1 MQTIGQPLSSADTTA
16 LKDFLD
22 SPSRPDDT
30 LRLHELQGFLFAITC
45 SPETIPPSDWIPMIS
60 NEADLGFEDESEAQQ
75 VLNQIMTLYNEINT
89 SVLERSEALP
99 IGCDFET
106 DIFANFDEHTSIL
119 QWSCGFTIGHD
130 WLSEVWE
137 EYLLEEMD
145 EECGATMMVLSF
157 FSSRQLAE
165 AYHAETKQ
173 SGKSKSGKSFEQFA
187 EKIREL
193 FPAALS
199 AYAHLGRT
207 IFEVLM
213 EDAAEGTQPA
223 QHTKIGRND
232 PCPCGSGKKYKKCCG
247 GKLH

>member
-1 MQTIGQPLSSADTTA
+1 MQTIGQPLTSADTTA

-22 SPSRPDDT
+22 SSNRPDDT
-30 LRLHELQGFLFAITC
+30 LRFHELQGFLFAITS
-45 SPETIPPSDWIPMIS
+45 SPETISPSEWIPMIS
-60 NEADLGFEDESEAQQ
+60 NDEDPCYGDEGEAQQ
-75 VLNQIMTLYNEINT
+75 VLNQIMTLHNEVNT
-89 SVLERSEALP
+89 SVLERSETLP
-99 IGCDFET
+99 VGCDFKT
-106 DIFANFDEHTSIL
+106 DVFANFDEQASIL
-119 QWSCGFTIGHD
+119 QWSRGFTIGHD

-145 EECGATMMVLSF
+145 EDCGATVMVLSF

-173 SGKSKSGKSFEQFA
+173 SGNNEPGKSFEQFA
-187 EKIREL
+187 EKVREL

-213 EDAAEGTQPA
+213 EDAARDAQPA

-232 PCPCGSGKKYKKCCG
+232 QCPCGSGKKYKKCCAG
-247 GKLH
+247 NLH

>member
-1 MQTIGQPLSSADTTA
+1 MQTTGQPQSSADTTA
-16 LKDFLD
+16 LQDFLD
-22 SPSRPDDT
+22 SPNRPDDT

-45 SPETIPPSDWIPMIS
+45 SPETIPPSEWIPMIS
-60 NEADLGFEDESEAQQ
+60 NDEDLGFEYESEAQQ
-75 VLNQIMTLYNEINT
+75 VLNQIMTLYNEVNA
-89 SVLERSEALP
+89 SVLERSETLP
-99 IGCDFET
+99 IGCDFKT

-119 QWSCGFTIGHD
+119 QWSRGFTIGHD
-130 WLSEVWE
+130 WLTEVWE

-145 EECGATMMVLSF
+145 EECGATVMVLSF
-157 FSSRQLAE
+157 FSSRPLAE
-165 AYHAETKQ
+165 AFYAEIDH
-173 SGKSKSGKSFEQFA
+173 SESSEPGKSFEQFA

-213 EDAAEGTQPA
+213 ENSNDGTQPA

-232 PCPCGSGKKYKKCCG
+232 PCPCGGGKKYKKCCA